1 MRRIWAALLFVLGAL
16 VLVSAPAAARTDHT
30 LTGCRAAAVAFQ
42 DATSASSSS
51 ATTAL
56 SELAKSKDA
65 ALRKIS
71 KAIAADE
78 TNAKAMRRL
87 GSYCKKH
94 YPKVRAIRVAAF
106 VPATTATSTTSPT
119 TTTTTTATTAPPA
132 TAPPATQPPP
142 PPPPPPTEAP
152 NTAPPAPSCPNGTYV
167 NAEGN
172 TVCAP
177 YDSPSGPPA
186 GATAQCNDGTYS
198 FSQNHSGTCSGHG
211 GVQRWL

>member
-1 MRRIWAALLFVLGAL
+1 MRRIWAALLFASGAL

-30 LTGCRAAAVAFQ
+30 LTGCRAAAIAFQ
-42 DATSASSSS
+42 NASSASSSS

-56 SELAKSKDA
+56 SKLAKSTDA
-65 ALRKIS
+65 AVRKIA
-71 KAIAADE
+71 KAIAADD
-78 TNAKAMRRL
+78 TNAKAVRRL

-94 YPKVRAIRVAAF
+94 YPKVKAIRVAVF
-106 VPATTATSTTSPT
+106 VPA
-119 TTTTTTATTAPPA
+119 TTTTATTSTTTSTTTT
-132 TAPPATQPPP
+132 TAPPPTAAPTTQPPP

-152 NTAPPAPSCPNGTYV
+152 NTPPPAPSCPNGTYV
-167 NAEGN
+167 NADGN
-172 TVCAP
+172 TVCSP